1 MSDAPTDTPT
11 DAADPPVSIEA
22 LTDEELAARVA
33 APVRF
38 VVALRSARDLVEAR
52 DFAQSLLTRPGEG
65 PGDPDPTPPPE
76 AFPTLLRFAELRL
89 GAPEELD
96 DEGAR
101 SIVRE
106 LQAVRAD
113 LKALRRALTG
123 RERGPEL
130 WAVVRAL
137 SRDEALARVGA

>member
-1 MSDAPTDTPT
+1 MRLND
-11 DAADPPVSIEA
+11 
-22 LTDEELAARVA
+22 
-33 APVRF
+33 
-38 VVALRSARDLVEAR
+38 
-52 DFAQSLLTRPGEG
+52 
-65 PGDPDPTPPPE
+65 GDI
-76 AFPTLLRFAELRL
+76 LRFAELRL

-130 WAVVRAL
+130 WAVVRVL
-137 SRDEALARVGA
+137 PRDEALARVGA